1 MTNEKNYVLIT
12 GGSNGIGFELAKLF
26 AQDGYGV
33 IIVARYEDE
42 LHTAAEVLRTYRVP
56 VAIVVKDLMEPDA
69 AFELYDEVKNRGLR
83 VDILVNNAAQGQY
96 GEFIDTDIRRELDM
110 IRLNIDAYLILGK
123 LYLRE
128 MVARGGGRILN
139 VASIA
144 SKLPAPLQSV
154 YHATK
159 AFVLSWSEAIR
170 FEVRDFNVTVTAL
183 MPGAT
188 DTDFF
193 NKAEMTESKMVQET
207 DLADPAK
214 VARDG
219 FDALMAGDEKVI
231 SGFKNKVQVAMS
243 HVMPDSTVVANM
255 YQQSKPS
262 EKGNQL

>member
-1 MTNEKNYVLIT
+1 MTDGKNYVLIT
-12 GGSNGIGFELAKLF
+12 GGSEGIGFEMAKLF

-42 LHTAAEVLRTYRVP
+42 LHAAAEQLRPFGAP

-69 AFELYDEVKNRGLR
+69 AFELYDEIKERGLS
-83 VDILVNNAAQGQY
+83 VDILVNNAGQGQY
-96 GEFIDTDIRRELDM
+96 GEFIDTDIRRELDI
-110 IRLNIDAYLILGK
+110 IRLNIDAYLVLTK

-128 MVARGGGRILN
+128 MAEKGGGKILN

-159 AFVLSWSEAIR
+159 AFVLSWTEAIR
-170 FEVRDFNVTVTAL
+170 FEVKEHNITVTAL

-193 NKAEMTESKMVQET
+193 NKAEMTESKMVQNG
-207 DLADPAK
+207 DLGDPAE

-219 FDALMAGDEKVI
+219 FEALMAGKEKVI
-231 SGFKNKVQVAMS
+231 SGFKNQVQVAMS
-243 HVMPDSTVVANM
+243 NVMPDSAIVANM
-255 YQQSKPS
+255 YNQSKPAKDS
-262 EKGNQL
+262 DKK